1 MVAQAPLKSPTAATR
16 GQRRPCCSRH
26 GSRSA
31 PGLLP
36 GGTILGRGRAAGRPR
51 LSVSAVSGAHGQAS
65 GGRPVNGCSLPHDGR
80 AQQWCQTPNASPSQ
94 EHCLHLC
101 RKNVPGPPLTHSR
114 SLPSS
119 PSEAPATRWATR
131 QGLGS
136 RTQRVRS
143 FEAKTFQ
150 PLSVSLVSL
159 PKGLQSCTKGDMH
172 LGTHKNPIGSEHL
185 RLKIASCR
193 KELL

>member
-1 MVAQAPLKSPTAATR
+1 MAGAGLQATLDCLCQQSRGHTARPVGDGPSMAALCPTTAEPSSGA
-16 GQRRPCCSRH
+16 
-26 GSRSA
+26 
-31 PGLLP
+31 
-36 GGTILGRGRAAGRPR
+36 RPR
-51 LSVSAVSGAHGQAS
+51 TPL
-65 GGRPVNGCSLPHDGR
+65 PVRNTD
-80 AQQWCQTPNASPSQ
+80 
-94 EHCLHLC
+94 CLHLC
-101 RKNVPGPPLTHSR
+101 RKSVPGPPLTHSC

-119 PSEAPATRWATR
+119 PSEAPETRRATR

-143 FEAKTFQ
+143 VEAKTFQ

-159 PKGLQSCTKGDMH
+159 PKGLQSCTKSDMH

>member
-101 RKNVPGPPLTHSR
+101 RKKRARAASNPQPLTPQLAFRGSCDALGHTPGAGLSHSEGTVLR
-114 SLPSS
+114 GKDLS
-119 PSEAPATRWATR
+119 APECF
-131 QGLGS
+131 S
-136 RTQRVRS
+136 R
-143 FEAKTFQ
+143 E
-150 PLSVSLVSL
+150 P
-159 PKGLQSCTKGDMH
+159 P
-172 LGTHKNPIGSEHL
+172 
-185 RLKIASCR
+185 
-193 KELL
+193 